1 LTTKQKDPKDERE
14 KKKRR
19 RNICWILFRREPL
32 FFSLFFFFFVASL
45 QGKIKRKRAKRKI
58 CNQNNSKEARPEK
71 HDYNNNK

>member
-1 LTTKQKDPKDERE
+1 MKE
-14 KKKRR
+14 KRR
-19 RNICWILFRREPL
+19 RGGEIYAGYYSGGNLS
-32 FFSLFFFFFVASL
+32 FFPFFFFFFVASL